1 MTAITGSTSII
12 PTVDARISHE
22 FAAAVFRVGHSQIA
36 DTLTVLDAD
45 GNRTDVPLVGAFLNP
60 PGFAEIGAGNIF
72 AGIATQPSEEVDFNI
87 VNAVRNDLVRI
98 RADLFAFNVARG
110 WDVGL
115 GTLNQVRAD
124 LAASSDSYISEAV
137 GFAGDLSPYEL
148 WEDFQTRNNLS
159 GEVIAQFRAAYPDL
173 VLALMRIRRIHRRQ
187 WQQRRGAD
195 GAKWHQDVHGID
207 RVDLW
212 VGGLAERHINGGQVG
227 QTFWVVLHE
236 QFDRLQEGDRFYYI
250 DRFDGFEFYAD
261 EFETTTFAD
270 IVARNT
276 GLTGLSESIFYVAP
290 VDEGEGDGSTGE
302 DGQDDGS
309 GEDGQDNEDD
319 TPGDDEGDD
328 DITDEVDYE
337 DDDNSEDEDG
347 DEDDEDGEDEE
358 NNQDV
363 MITSGN
369 GAPVTV
375 DVAENSTDAAVYDV
389 DATGGDEDHPLV
401 YSIISGN
408 EDGLFTIDPETGAVS
423 FIGAAPSFESPGG
436 PPSFVLN
443 VRAENEE
450 GYDDQQIT
458 VRITDVNEVPAAV
471 AVDPDAVTESDAS
484 ALVAITLLGLTTVVD
499 PDIGDE
505 ASFVVGSADIS
516 SGDAAH
522 DLLSLENPDGV
533 QDGVIR
539 FDRHDFNYLAAG
551 ESGDLYDRLFGP
563 VWTRHDREF
572 VDPDHDHG

>member
-1 MTAITGSTSII
+1 M
-12 PTVDARISHE
+12 
-22 FAAAVFRVGHSQIA
+22 
-36 DTLTVLDAD
+36 
-45 GNRTDVPLVGAFLNP
+45 
-60 PGFAEIGAGNIF
+60 
-72 AGIATQPSEEVDFNI
+72 
-87 VNAVRNDLVRI
+87 
-98 RADLFAFNVARG
+98 
-110 WDVGL
+110 
-115 GTLNQVRAD
+115 
-124 LAASSDSYISEAV
+124 
-137 GFAGDLSPYEL
+137 
-148 WEDFQTRNNLS
+148 
-159 GEVIAQFRAAYPDL
+159 
-173 VLALMRIRRIHRRQ
+173 
-187 WQQRRGAD
+187 
-195 GAKWHQDVHGID
+195 
-207 RVDLW
+207 
-212 VGGLAERHINGGQVG
+212 
-227 QTFWVVLHE
+227 
-236 QFDRLQEGDRFYYI
+236 
-250 DRFDGFEFYAD
+250 
-261 EFETTTFAD
+261 TFAD
-270 IVARNT
+270 IVARTT

-290 VDEGEGDGSTGE
+290 VDEDEGDGSTGE

-423 FIGAAPSFESPGG
+423 FIGAAPSFELPGG

-458 VRITDVNEVPAAV
+458 VRITDVNEVPTAV

-484 ALVAITLLGLTTVVD
+484 ASVAITLLGLTTVVD

-533 QDGVIR
+533 QDGAIKIR
-539 FDRHDFNYLAAG
+539 P
-551 ESGDLYDRLFGP
+551 S
-563 VWTRHDREF
+563 
-572 VDPDHDHG
+572 